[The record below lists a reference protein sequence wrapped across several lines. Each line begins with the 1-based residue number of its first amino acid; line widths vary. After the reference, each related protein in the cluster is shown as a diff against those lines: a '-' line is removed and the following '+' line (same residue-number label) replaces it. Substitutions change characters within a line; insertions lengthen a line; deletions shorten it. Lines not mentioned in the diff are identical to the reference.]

1 MNPSIV
7 VFDFGGVL
15 VDWDPRRVYQ
25 HLLPDMAAIEQFLA
39 TVCTP
44 EWNVKQ
50 DAGRS
55 IAAAEAEL
63 IARFPD
69 KAHLIRAYYAGHEVA
84 VGGAVQGTVDIL
96 ERLHAR
102 NVPLYGL
109 TNWSGETFPRSRWRF
124 AAPRDARDRRR
135 DRARQTADPLGA
147 ARVVPALARGDRRAG
162 VHVCAERASRLG
174 RASAAA
180 GTARVG
186 ARRRRSRGGAAL
198 GGAALGGARGR

>member
-1 MNPSIV
+1 MKPSIV

-15 VDWDPRRVYQ
+15 IDWDPRRVYQ
-25 HLLPDMAAIEQFLA
+25 HLLPDMAAIEEFLA

-63 IARFPD
+63 IQRFPD

-84 VGGAVQGTVDIL
+84 VGGAVQGTVDLL
-96 ERLHAR
+96 ERLHAK

-124 AAPRDARDRRR
+124 AFMERFRHIVVSGDEKLIKPDPAIYRTMLKHIAAPAEHCLFIDDSPKNVAG
-135 DRARQTADPLGA
+135 AKAVGMHAVHFQSPAKLEADLKAFG
-147 ARVVPALARGDRRAG
+147 L
-162 VHVCAERASRLG
+162 L
-174 RASAAA
+174 
-180 GTARVG
+180 
-186 ARRRRSRGGAAL
+186 
-198 GGAALGGARGR
+198 

>member
-25 HLLPDMAAIEQFLA
+25 HLLPDMAAIEDFLA

-55 IAAAEAEL
+55 IADAEAEL

-84 VGGAVQGTVDIL
+84 VGGAVQGTVDLL
-96 ERLHAR
+96 ERLHAK

-124 AAPRDARDRRR
+124 AFMERFRHIVVSGDEKLIKPDPAIYRTMLKHIGAPAEQCLFIDDSPKNVAG
-135 DRARQTADPLGA
+135 AKAVGMHAVHFQSPAKLEADLKAFG
-147 ARVVPALARGDRRAG
+147 L
-162 VHVCAERASRLG
+162 L
-174 RASAAA
+174 
-180 GTARVG
+180 
-186 ARRRRSRGGAAL
+186 
-198 GGAALGGARGR
+198 

>member
-15 VDWDPRRVYQ
+15 IDWDPRRVYR
-25 HLLPDMAAIEQFLA
+25 HLLPDTAAIEHFLA

-50 DAGRS
+50 DAGRP
-55 IAAAEAEL
+55 IAEAEAEL

-124 AAPRDARDRRR
+124 AFMERFRHIVVSGDERTIKPEPAIYRTMLQHIAAPAEQCLFVDDSQKNVDGAK
-135 DRARQTADPLGA
+135 AVGMHAVHFQSPAKLEADLKAFG
-147 ARVVPALARGDRRAG
+147 L
-162 VHVCAERASRLG
+162 L
-174 RASAAA
+174 
-180 GTARVG
+180 
-186 ARRRRSRGGAAL
+186 
-198 GGAALGGARGR
+198 

>member
-1 MNPSIV
+1 MKPSIV

-15 VDWDPRRVYQ
+15 IDWDPRRVYQ
-25 HLLPDMAAIEQFLA
+25 HLLPDMAAIEEFLA

-55 IAAAEAEL
+55 IAEAEAEL
-63 IARFPD
+63 IQRFPD

-84 VGGAVQGTVDIL
+84 VGGAVQGTVDLL
-96 ERLHAR
+96 ERLHAK

-124 AAPRDARDRRR
+124 AFMERFRHIVVSGDEKLIKPDPAIYRTMLKHIAAPAEHCLFIDDSPKNVAG
-135 DRARQTADPLGA
+135 AKAVGMHAVHFQSPAKLEADLKAFG
-147 ARVVPALARGDRRAG
+147 L
-162 VHVCAERASRLG
+162 L
-174 RASAAA
+174 
-180 GTARVG
+180 
-186 ARRRRSRGGAAL
+186 
-198 GGAALGGARGR
+198 

>member
-1 MNPSIV
+1 MKPTIV

-25 HLLPDMAAIEQFLA
+25 HLLPDMAAIEHFLA

-55 IAAAEAEL
+55 IAEAEAEL

-84 VGGAVQGTVDIL
+84 VGGAVRGTVDLL
-96 ERLHAR
+96 ERLHAK

-109 TNWSGETFPRSRWRF
+109 TNWSAETFPRSRWRF
-124 AAPRDARDRRR
+124 AFMERFRHIVVSGDEKLIKPDPAIYRTMLKHIAAPAEQCLFIDDSLKNVEGAKAVGMHAVHFQSPAKLEADL
-135 DRARQTADPLGA
+135 TAFGL
-147 ARVVPALARGDRRAG
+147 L
-162 VHVCAERASRLG
+162 
-174 RASAAA
+174 
-180 GTARVG
+180 
-186 ARRRRSRGGAAL
+186 
-198 GGAALGGARGR
+198 